1 MIENNDD
8 FTVNKKFLAA
18 YLFGAPGQMSTETKH
33 IRNPKH
39 SDDPNL
45 QVWRTQ
51 NKYLQPTEIKR
62 NFAI

>member
-1 MIENNDD
+1 MEENNDS
-8 FTVNKKFLAA
+8 TLNQKFLAA

-33 IRNPKH
+33 TRNPKH

-45 QVWRTQ
+45 QVWRTKD
-51 NKYLQPTEIKR
+51 KYLQPLEIKK